1 MIVIYTIIELSM
13 LDFIYSRNILF
24 FFLTTFLSLWELP
37 DREDPFPDQGPNP
50 HPMHGSTES

>member
-1 MIVIYTIIELSM
+1 MIVIYTITELSM
-13 LDFIYSRNILF
+13 LYFIYSHNIPF

>member
-37 DREDPFPDQGPNP
+37 DREDQFPDHGPNP